1 MKTIV
6 PIHGSFGE
14 AGTMFVPTNQPTNQP
29 TNSKCTFYIKENRV
43 YLFPFF
49 GSGFSQSILGAA

>member
-1 MKTIV
+1 MKTIF

-14 AGTMFVPTNQPTNQP
+14 AGTMFVPTNQP